1 MYSSAINYVQSS
13 NGFAKK
19 STMVVII
26 WMLICTHSIGDSF
39 WSNSNV
45 YNLLCIRGGEG
56 RKIFHFIVST
66 VGRTS
71 CSSCCCWPQ
80 RLNYSNFAF
89 KAASLWLY
97 TELSCSGSA
106 ARQPLTPSNSR
117 PHEPNPLGHCQPNPF
132 SNSTGKEQ
140 IPSRF
145 LVLFDS
151 KIGNGSVCKS
161 MCHWIDQSRA

>member
-1 MYSSAINYVQSS
+1 M
-13 NGFAKK
+13 
-19 STMVVII
+19 
-26 WMLICTHSIGDSF
+26 HS
-39 WSNSNV
+39 
-45 YNLLCIRGGEG
+45 RG
-56 RKIFHFIVST
+56 RRKKIFHFIVST

-71 CSSCCCWPQ
+71 CSFCCCWPQ
-80 RLNYSNFAF
+80 RLNYSDFAF

-106 ARQPLTPSNSR
+106 ARQPLTPSNNR
-117 PHEPNPLGHCQPNPF
+117 PHEPNPLGYCQPNPF

-161 MCHWIDQSRA
+161 MCHWIDQSRAYQCKRSIRWMKLEECSRRTICLSTIAAFLPCFWRAPILCW